1 MAQPIKKRIQEVHPE
16 MIQEKP
22 FRTLLIDGNSLLFS
36 CMADPKVNSEGLHYG
51 GIFQF
56 LLQIRM
62 MITKGEFEYIYVFFD
77 NEFSGVLRWQ
87 IYPYYKQNRDK
98 HYEDYGLSDYMK
110 QVNAK
115 VRSMAAYFDAKN
127 KKKKQEKGDEEREY
141 IDKFKSNSIS
151 EKELIELFGEKYG
164 KRIVRLAK
172 EEILD
177 ENFDRERNI
186 LCRYFNELYIRW
198 NIDETTEGDDQIAYY
213 CMHKKPNERIVIMSA
228 DMDLAQLLSDDICIY
243 NQKEGLKKFITNK
256 NFYENFG
263 YDYRNVLVKKIF
275 TGDSSDNIGNI
286 KGLSED
292 GFFKLMPEAK
302 KRAITVEEVKEKAKK
317 LIDERIAE
325 KKKPLKLHENIVN
338 GVSNKEYGGNFYEIN
353 EKIID
358 LKHPLLS
365 PEAKETMDA
374 MMYAPQDPEGRS
386 FKNLY
391 QYIVEDDIDELTG
404 DTRFASFLAPFKSFA
419 EREIK
424 RFEESKKN

>member
-1 MAQPIKKRIQEVHPE
+1 

-36 CMADPKVNSEGLHYG
+36 CMADPKVNSDGLHYG

-87 IYPYYKQNRDK
+87 IYPFYKQNRDK
-98 HYEDYGLSDYMK
+98 HYEEYGVSEYMK
-110 QVNAK
+110 AVNEK
-115 VRSMAAYFDAKN
+115 CRQMMAYFN
-127 KKKKQEKGDEEREY
+127 KKNGVAEKNNDRKKSDW
-141 IDKFKSNSIS
+141 DKFID
-151 EKELIELFGEKYG
+151 
-164 KRIVRLAK
+164 A
-172 EEILD
+172 
-177 ENFDRERNI
+177 NFDRERDT
-186 LCRYFNELYIRW
+186 LCRYFNEMYIRW
-198 NIDETTEGDDQIAYY
+198 NIDEITEGDDQIAYY

-256 NFYENFG
+256 NFQENFG

-286 KGLSED
+286 RGLSED

-302 KRAITVEEVKEKAKK
+302 KKPITVEEVKDRAKK
-317 LIDERIAE
+317 LIEERISE

-338 GVSNKEYGGNFYEIN
+338 GVSNKEYGGDFYEIN
-353 EKIID
+353 TKIID

-374 MMYAPQDPEGRS
+374 MMYAPQDPDGRS

-391 QYIVEDDIDELTG
+391 QYIVDDDIDELTG
-404 DTRFASFLAPFKSFA
+404 DTKFASFFAPFKTFA

-424 RFEESKKN
+424 RYEESQK

>member
-1 MAQPIKKRIQEVHPE
+1 MPQPVKKIIKETHPE
-16 MIQEKP
+16 MIQEPP
-22 FRTLLIDGNSLLFS
+22 FRTLLVDGNSLLFS
-36 CMADPKVNSEGLHYG
+36 CMADDKINSDGLHYG

-56 LLQIRM
+56 LLQLRM
-62 MITKGEFEYIYVFFD
+62 MITKGEFQYIYVFFD

-98 HYEDYGLSDYMK
+98 HYENYGLSDYMK

-115 VRSMAAYFDAKN
+115 VRSMAAYFDEKN
-127 KKKKQEKGDEEREY
+127 KKKKKGDEEREY
-141 IDKFKSNSIS
+141 IDKFKSNRIS

-213 CMHKKPNERIVIMSA
+213 CLHKKPNEKIVIISA

-243 NQKEGLKKFITNK
+243 NQKPGLKKFITTK
-256 NFYENFG
+256 NFKENFG
-263 YDYRNVLVKKIF
+263 YDYRNILVKKVF
-275 TGDSSDNIGNI
+275 TGDVSDNIGNI

-292 GFFKLMPEAK
+292 GFFKLMPEALS
-302 KRAITVEEVKEKAKK
+302 RAITAEEVIDRCKK
-317 LIDERIAE
+317 LIQERIDE
-325 KKKPLKLHENIVN
+325 KKKPLKVHENIVG
-338 GVSNKEYGGNFYEIN
+338 GVSNKEYNGDFYEIN
-353 EKIID
+353 TKIVD
-358 LKHPLLS
+358 LKNPLLS
-365 PEAKETMDA
+365 KEAKETMDA

-391 QYIVEDDIDELTG
+391 QYIVDDDIRELAG
-404 DTRFASFLAPFKSFA
+404 DTRFASFFAPFKTFA
-419 EREIK
+419 QREIK
-424 RFEESKKN
+424 RYEESQK